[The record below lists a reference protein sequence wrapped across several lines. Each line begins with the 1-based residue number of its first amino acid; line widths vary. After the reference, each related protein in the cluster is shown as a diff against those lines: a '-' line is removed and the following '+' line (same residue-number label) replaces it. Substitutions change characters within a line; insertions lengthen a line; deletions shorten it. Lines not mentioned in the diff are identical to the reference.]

1 MLEFNTEL
9 YNRISRSHIGH
20 ILTIG
25 NKISIRF
32 YGKILKFEI
41 KSIEPHENTLNFES
55 SFQNMSLEE
64 QKNEFCKVNENTKW
78 NLYR

>member
-20 ILTIG
+20 IFTIG
-25 NKISIRF
+25 NKISIMF
-32 YGKILKFEI
+32 YGKNLKFEI
-41 KSIEPHENTLNFES
+41 KSIEHHKNTSIES
-55 SFQNMSLEE
+55 SFEKINLEE
-64 QKNEFCKVNENTKW
+64 NQHEFFKIDENTKW